1 MKTYNLTFDGSWGDD
16 VRDQLPKY
24 SGVYLVYRGVYERG
38 SFTCREIIY
47 IGQAENIRERHKNHE
62 KRDLFLAKRRANE
75 VIFYSC
81 APVATYDLDREENAL
96 VYEMRPILNDK
107 LTESFPY
114 PETIIES
121 DGQCALLHKKITM
134 DRKDK

>member
-1 MKTYNLTFDGSWGDD
+1 MKTYKLTFDGSWSDSI
-16 VRDQLPKY
+16 RDELPEY
-24 SGVYLVYRGVYERG
+24 SGVYLVYRGTLDRG
-38 SFTCREIIY
+38 HFLCSEIIY

-81 APVATYDLDREENAL
+81 APVATSDLNRVENAL

-121 DGQCALLHKKITM
+121 DGQCSLLNKRFTLE
-134 DRKDK
+134 RKD

>member
-1 MKTYNLTFDGSWGDD
+1 MKTYNLHFDGSWSDGI
-16 VRDQLPKY
+16 RDELPEY
-24 SGVYLVYRGVYERG
+24 SGIYLVYRGTLDRG
-38 SFTCREIIY
+38 QFLCREIIY

-62 KRDLFLAKRRANE
+62 KRDQFLAKRRMNE

-81 APVATYDLDREENAL
+81 AQVAIPELNRVENAL
-96 VYEMRPILNDK
+96 VYETRPVLNDK

-121 DGQCALLHKKITM
+121 EGQCALLNKRFTLE
-134 DRKDK
+134 RKD